1 MWKKWR
7 WKKGVVKDK
16 LYSAWMLPCDPSE
29 AMFNVLID
37 AKVLIVVVGE
47 SDIEDDHVEGD
58 NGKVIVVK
66 VIYCLTG
73 E

>member
-1 MWKKWR
+1 MEKVEVEE
-7 WKKGVVKDK
+7 GCGEGQA
-16 LYSAWMLPCDPSE
+16 LLSAWMLPCDPCE

-66 VIYCLTG
+66 VIYCLT
-73 E
+73 ED